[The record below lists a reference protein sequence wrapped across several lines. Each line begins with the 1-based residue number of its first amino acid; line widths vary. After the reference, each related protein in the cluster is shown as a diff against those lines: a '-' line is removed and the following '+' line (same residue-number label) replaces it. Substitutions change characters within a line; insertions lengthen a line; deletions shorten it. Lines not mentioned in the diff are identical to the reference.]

1 MSAARQTGTAF
12 ETAVVT
18 YLAAHGFPHVE
29 RRTLHGNADRGD
41 VAGVAGWTL
50 ECKAVRALD
59 LAGWAS
65 EATREAANARSPWWA
80 VIVKR
85 RGQPVALS
93 YVVLSLETWAEAVAG
108 DLPDDPAATLRRI
121 ADHLDG
127 AR

>member
-1 MSAARQTGTAF
+1 VSAARRTGTAY
-12 ETAVVT
+12 ESAVVA
-18 YLAAHGFPHVE
+18 YLTAHGFPHAE

-41 VAGVAGWTL
+41 VAGVAGWAV
-50 ECKAVRALD
+50 ECKAARALD

-85 RGQPVALS
+85 RGQPVAQS
-93 YVVLSLETWAEAVAG
+93 YVVLSLETWAETVAG

-121 ADHLDG
+121 ADALDG
-127 AR
+127 AS

>member
-1 MSAARQTGTAF
+1 VSAARQTGTAF
-12 ETAVVT
+12 ESAVVN
-18 YLAAHGFPHVE
+18 YLRDHGFPHVE
-29 RRTLHGNADRGD
+29 RRAMNGQADRGD

-65 EATREAANARSPWWA
+65 EATREATNARTPWWA

-85 RGQPVALS
+85 RGCSVAQS